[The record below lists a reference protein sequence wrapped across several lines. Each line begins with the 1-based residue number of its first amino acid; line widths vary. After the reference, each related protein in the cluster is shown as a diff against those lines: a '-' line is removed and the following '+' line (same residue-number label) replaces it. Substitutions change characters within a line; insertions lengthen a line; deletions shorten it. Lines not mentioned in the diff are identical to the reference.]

1 VKHLIQ
7 LTVNGRTHDLVVP
20 PHSTLLEIL
29 RDDLGLTG
37 TKRGCDLGACGA
49 CTVILD
55 GRPVS
60 SCLTLAVEAV
70 GQEILTIEGLAAGGQ
85 LHPVQQA
92 FVEHGAVQCGFCT
105 PGMVL
110 VAKVLLDEEPEPSEE
125 EIREALSGNL
135 CRCTGYVKVFDAVRA
150 ASRQIK
156 EARSCPITR
165 S

>member
-1 VKHLIQ
+1 MKHLIQ
-7 LTVNGRTHDLVVP
+7 LTINGRTHDLVVP

-70 GQEILTIEGLAAGGQ
+70 GQEILTIEGLAVGGQ

-105 PGMVL
+105 PGLVL

-125 EIREALSGNL
+125 AIREALSGNV

-150 ASRQIK
+150 ASRRIK